1 MATLPCHRISQIGL
15 VLQDKDALIASQ
27 SRAIT
32 QAMTMMRSQKERLQ
46 HLQQVEEQLQV
57 TTQESAVRQY
67 PVTMQCV

>member
-1 MATLPCHRISQIGL
+1 MATLPCQRISQIGL

-46 HLQQVEEQLQV
+46 HLQQVEEQLEV

-67 PVTMQCV
+67 PVTM